1 MISFVRSLPYA
12 LAAIGICSG
21 LALAQAPAGATG
33 TCKDG
38 TSTTAATKS
47 GACAGHGGVKEW
59 FGDQKQGAASS
70 PSSAQKQ
77 QAATPPPS
85 SSPSAAAAGS
95 QPKEQT
101 GKARA
106 TAAPGGGAGK
116 VWVNTASKVY
126 HCEGDQ
132 YYGKTEKG
140 AYMTE
145 AQAKAQGARPA
156 NNKACTG

>member
-1 MISFVRSLPYA
+1 MMSFVKSLPYA
-12 LAAIGICSG
+12 LATAFICSG

-33 TCKDG
+33 TCKNG
-38 TSTTAATKS
+38 TSTTAKS
-47 GACAGHGGVKEW
+47 KTGACAGHGGVKEW
-59 FGDQKQGAASS
+59 LGNQKQEAATS
-70 PSSAQKQ
+70 PSSSQKQ
-77 QAATPPPS
+77 QATAPS
-85 SSPSAAAAGS
+85 SSPPAAAAGS
-95 QPKEQT
+95 QAQEQR
-101 GKARA
+101 GKVRA

-116 VWVNTASKVY
+116 VCVNTGSKVY

-140 AYMTE
+140 SYMTE